1 MELFK
6 KSIVI
11 GIISGVLSGV
21 ACLIFTKVYQEALYL
36 DFSKIVTTGNL
47 FGASIFACTLASIGF
62 WGLKTLLPK
71 FGEIIFNFL
80 FSILSFA
87 SIIGPIGFK
96 LPLDFEFPE
105 MFPGY
110 AIPMHFF
117 PALIWFTLRPL
128 IKFTDPKLISFIK

>member
-6 KSIVI
+6 KSLVI
-11 GIISGVLSGV
+11 GILSGVLSGV
-21 ACLIFTKVYQEALYL
+21 ACLIFTKIYQEALYL
-36 DFSKIVTTGNL
+36 DFSKIVSTSNL

-71 FGEIIFNFL
+71 IGELIFNLL
-80 FSILSFA
+80 FAILSFA
-87 SIIGPIGFK
+87 SIVGPIGFK

-128 IKFTDPKLISFIK
+128 IKDANPNLLNFIK